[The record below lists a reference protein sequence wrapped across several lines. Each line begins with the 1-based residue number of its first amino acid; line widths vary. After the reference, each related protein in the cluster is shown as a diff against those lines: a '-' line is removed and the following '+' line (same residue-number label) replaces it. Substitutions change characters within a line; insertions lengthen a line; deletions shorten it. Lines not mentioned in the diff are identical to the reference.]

1 MLLMLD
7 NLPADVTADDLLEL
21 FSELGIPAP
30 TEISIAPGL
39 RGRPSAV
46 VSFELNHAEMEAIVS
61 LLDERF
67 WKSHTLQASHS
78 AFFH

>member
-46 VSFELNHAEMEAIVS
+46 IGFELDHAEMEAIVS